1 MEPRLSA
8 VTLAVK
14 ELARSRR
21 FYEALG
27 WQAGFAAD
35 DIAFYQAGGIVLI
48 LWEAKAFTEETK
60 LAAKPGGICLA
71 HNVRDP
77 AAVERVLEEAGRAGA
92 KVVKATKREWG
103 GVSGHFSDPDGHL
116 WEVAWNPHWRI
127 DGEGRTLL

>member
-35 DIAFYQAGGIVLI
+35 DIAFYQAGGAVLI
-48 LWEAKAFTEETK
+48 LWEAGAFTEETG
-60 LAAKPGGICLA
+60 LPAGPGGACLA

-77 AAVERVLEEAGRAGA
+77 AGVDRVIEEAQRAGA

-103 GVSGHFSDPDGHL
+103 GVSGHFHDPDGHV